1 MAEILNVQ
9 NQKWL
14 VRDLCDPKMTMEA
27 MINTYGLTTSD
38 FYYYRNKLK
47 DQIEEYKNLGSE
59 EEKAFYCLTENGKKL
74 KEIWENIRELIDFKN
89 TYPQSKHIPDVE
101 KEIEDLSIIYA
112 EADAALETLVV
123 PERLNFL

>member
-1 MAEILNVQ
+1 MAEILNAQ

-14 VRDLCDPKMTMEA
+14 VRDLNNPNITMEM
-27 MINTYGLTTSD
+27 MIKTYGLTTSD

-47 DQIEEYKNLGSE
+47 EQVEEYKNLASE

-74 KEIWENIRELIDFKN
+74 KQIWENIRELIDYKN
-89 TYPQSKHIPDVE
+89 TYPKSDKIPEVE

-112 EADAALETLVV
+112 EADAALEELIV